1 MQNKIEITKIIS
13 GVYWV
18 EIAEINLRLL
28 CGCPADTVKHLKKR
42 GLIDKIT
49 KNGVEFESGPN
60 AILLSD
66 KPIQNGEL
74 SNLAEFPLLQM
85 LYLQGMIIPNHV
97 NNTGEKPL
105 IIGSPTQLKAQIE
118 YFYRGNYGLV
128 NKQEILEAG
137 IDDQTADFLMKMKLR
152 FAFGKINNT
161 ETLINAVPLV
171 DEITISPKKDL
182 YITRLENNLF
192 EVKYQDESVIIN
204 INLPGKEVYPAPY
217 TLNFHKINR
226 EYFSIIHTGEGD
238 AWDINRPCMASIIMF
253 QGKIYLI
260 DAGPDL
266 MTSLNALG
274 ISVNE
279 VDGIFNTHGH
289 DDHFAGL
296 MSFVR
301 SDHKIKYFASS
312 LVRASVAK
320 KLCGLMGVQ
329 EESFYQFF
337 DVCDLKFDV
346 WNNVEGLE
354 IMPLM
359 SPHPVE
365 TNIFYFRTFWDNR
378 YYTYGHLAD
387 VVSFRR
393 LHQDIVKESDEYDYK
408 QMMQKVKDN
417 YLLPADLKKI
427 DIGGGMIHGDAGDYR
442 EDETQKIMLAHI
454 ARGLNADEKQVGS
467 FASFGNVDS
476 LVETNYDFSKHYAYQ
491 HLKFYF
497 PNLPDYEIFS
507 LLNCPII
514 HLNSGADLF
523 KKGAKYTYVYLILT
537 GLVEMIYP
545 DTGIENTLSA
555 GSLVGFYVDND
566 DLVAKATCRASCH
579 VTALQ
584 IPINHYLDFMTRQDL
599 VDPFNTLEE
608 TVIFF
613 GSTSLFNENM
623 SLPVSIG
630 MAQNHKRLRFDK
642 GDSLTL
648 TPEGGLYLIRNGQ
661 VKIDDLILEQS
672 DFFGTENVFLPQTFP
687 DNCLFTENTELW
699 HIPFNIVMNIPIVYW
714 KMLVS
719 AERRK
724 SNK

>member
-1 MQNKIEITKIIS
+1 MQNKIELIKIIP
-13 GVYWV
+13 GVYWL
-18 EIAEINLRLL
+18 EIAEVNLRML

-42 GLIDKIT
+42 GLIDKAN
-49 KNGVEFESGPN
+49 KNGTDYETGPN

-97 NNTGEKPL
+97 NNTGEKP
-105 IIGSPTQLKAQIE
+105 IVIGLETQIKAQIE
-118 YFYRGNYGLV
+118 YFYRGNYGLISEE
-128 NKQEILEAG
+128 EIRETG
-137 IDDQTADFLMKMKLR
+137 TDEQTAKFLMKMKLR

-161 ETLINAVPLV
+161 ETLINAIPLIA
-171 DEITISPKKDL
+171 ENTISPKTDL
-182 YITRLENNLF
+182 YITRLESNIF
-192 EVKYQDESVIIN
+192 EVKYKDESMIVN
-204 INLPGKEVYPAPY
+204 LNLPGKEVYPAPY

-266 MTSLNALG
+266 ITSLNALG

-301 SDHKIKYFASS
+301 SDHKIKYFASP

-320 KLCGLMGVQ
+320 KLCGLMGV
-329 EESFYQFF
+329 EEASFYQFF
-337 DVCDLKFDV
+337 DVCDLKLDV

-393 LHQDIVKESDEYDYK
+393 LYQDIVKDTDEDEYK
-408 QMMQKVKDN
+408 MMMQKVKEN
-417 YLLPADLKKI
+417 YLLPVDLKKI
-427 DIGGGMIHGDAGDYR
+427 DIGGGMIHGDALDYKGDG
-442 EDETQKIMLAHI
+442 TQKIMLAHL
-454 ARGLNADEKQVGS
+454 ARGLNADEKQIGS

-476 LVETNYDFSKHYAYQ
+476 LVETNYDFSKHYAYRY
-491 HLKFYF
+491 LKFYF

-523 KKGAKYTYVYLILT
+523 KKGANYTYVYLILT

-545 DTGIENTLSA
+545 DTGIENSLSA
-555 GSLVGFYVDND
+555 GSLVGFYVDNE

-584 IPINHYLDFMTRQDL
+584 IPINHYLDFMTRQNL

-623 SLPVSIG
+623 SLPVSIE
-630 MAQNHKRLRFDK
+630 MAQNHKRLHFLAGERFMI
-642 GDSLTL
+642 
-648 TPEGGLYLIRNGQ
+648 TPESGLYLVRNGQ
-661 VKIDDLILEQS
+661 VQIGDFIFEQS
-672 DFFGTENVFLPQTFP
+672 DFFGTENVFAPQTFS
-687 DNCLFTENTELW
+687 NICNFNENTELW
-699 HIPFNIVMNIPIVYW
+699 HIPLDIVMNIPIVYW
-714 KMLVS
+714 KLLVS
-719 AERRK
+719 AENRK
-724 SNK
+724 K

>member
-1 MQNKIEITKIIS
+1 MQNKIELIKIIP
-13 GVYWV
+13 GVYWL
-18 EIAEINLRLL
+18 EIAEINLRML

-42 GLIDKIT
+42 GLIDKT
-49 KNGVEFESGPN
+49 SKNGVDYETGPN

-66 KPIQNGEL
+66 KSVQNGEL

-97 NNTGEKPL
+97 NNTGEKPMV
-105 IIGSPTQLKAQIE
+105 IGTEAQIKAQME

-128 NKQEILEAG
+128 SEEEIKATG
-137 IDDQTADFLMKMKLR
+137 TDDQTAKFLMKMKLR

-161 ETLINAVPLV
+161 ENLINAIPLIEE
-171 DEITISPKKDL
+171 DTISPKPDL
-182 YITRLENNLF
+182 YITRLETNIF
-192 EVKYQDESVIIN
+192 EVKYKNESQIVN

-217 TLNFHKINR
+217 TLNFHKISR
-226 EYFSIIHTGEGD
+226 DYFSVIHTGEGD
-238 AWDINRPCMASIIMF
+238 AWDVSRPCMASIIMF

-266 MTSLNALG
+266 ITSLNALG
-274 ISVNE
+274 ISINE

-329 EESFYQFF
+329 EGSFYQFF
-337 DVCDLKFDV
+337 DVCDLELNQ

-354 IMPLM
+354 IMPLL

-365 TNIFYFRTFWDNR
+365 TNIYYFRTFWDNR

-393 LHQDIVKESDEYDYK
+393 LHQDIVKDTDEQEYK
-408 QMMQKVKDN
+408 DMMQQVKTN
-417 YLLPADLKKI
+417 YLLPVDLKKI
-427 DIGGGMIHGDAGDYR
+427 DIGGGMIHGDASDYR
-442 EDETQKIMLAHI
+442 HDETQKIMLAHI
-454 ARGLNADEKQVGS
+454 ARGLNAEEKQVGS

-523 KKGAKYTYVYLILT
+523 KKGANYTYVYLILT

-584 IPINHYLDFMTRQDL
+584 IPINHYLEFMTRQSL
-599 VDPFNTLEE
+599 VEPFNTLEE

-613 GSTSLFNENM
+613 GSTSLFNENI

-630 MAQNHKRLRFDK
+630 MAQHHKRLQFVA
-642 GDSLTL
+642 GQTATI
-648 TPEGGLYLIRNGQ
+648 TPDNGLYLVRNGQ
-661 VKIDDLILEQS
+661 VQIGDFLFEQS
-672 DFFGTENVFLPQTFP
+672 DFFGTENVFFPQTFP
-687 DNCLFTENTELW
+687 NICTFNENTELW
-699 HIPFNIVMNIPIVYW
+699 HIPLDIVLNIPIVYW
-714 KMLVS
+714 KLLVS
-719 AERRK
+719 AENRK
-724 SNK
+724 R